1 MARAEAGHI
10 ARYRWDD
17 GTAYTMP
24 ERTKRLGG
32 NGLGLGRQ
40 NRPRTCWS
48 KSEQKPVI
56 QEQNQNTN
64 MSTFIKR
71 LVVVLFVTSVLALV
85 GVGCN
90 TAHGFGK
97 DLESAGEGI
106 QSGTK

>member
-1 MARAEAGHI
+1 
-10 ARYRWDD
+10 
-17 GTAYTMP
+17 
-24 ERTKRLGG
+24 
-32 NGLGLGRQ
+32 
-40 NRPRTCWS
+40 
-48 KSEQKPVI
+48 
-56 QEQNQNTN
+56 

-71 LVVVLFVTSVLALV
+71 IVVVLFVTSVLALV